1 MKRGDGEGGGEGGGR
16 ERERK
21 TIDTIPVDG
30 TGCGHICTCHRL
42 HHLCSFSFRY
52 LSCDWN
58 EQAISFIPFR
68 LSLLVFFFLFF
79 FFYVYFCHFHVLVAL
94 AGRKTVDISWNSRVK
109 FVATHSWVVHS
120 VTIYRH
126 SWHFPLAFFLN
137 GCRAVTADKIATRNL
152 VGYLRVYCNKT
163 DQLLP
168 NLERPNDRISL
179 EPMRW

>member
-1 MKRGDGEGGGEGGGR
+1 MREEGKGGER

-68 LSLLVFFFLFF
+68 LSLLVFFFSFSFLFF
-79 FFYVYFCHFHVLVAL
+79 FMCVLLSLSCSRCSGWQKNGRHKLKQSSQVRCHSFLSGSFSNYISPFL
-94 AGRKTVDISWNSRVK
+94 A
-109 FVATHSWVVHS
+109 FS
-120 VTIYRH
+120 VG
-126 SWHFPLAFFLN
+126 FFLN